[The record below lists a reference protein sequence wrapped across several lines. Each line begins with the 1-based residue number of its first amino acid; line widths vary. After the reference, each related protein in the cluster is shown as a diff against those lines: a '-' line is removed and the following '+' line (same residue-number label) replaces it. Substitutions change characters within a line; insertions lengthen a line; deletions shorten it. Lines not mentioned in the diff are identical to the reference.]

1 MGTTNIADAGNCN
14 VVCQGGYTPSAATAL
29 CTGTTLAGFTC
40 NVDSSPGCPVV
51 VVENG
56 AGTGGVAPCGA
67 GIESIA
73 AAASCTME
81 CAVGF
86 TASNAAA
93 ACVTGSPL
101 TVETCVAN
109 SGPPCATGANG
120 ADVCADG
127 TTAIT
132 NPSLCS
138 GTACTPAECCAANV
152 AGSSATCAADVC
164 TASSRT
170 PVSATP
176 TCASDPCTVEDCC
189 QAAATTIEVT
199 KVTSTITAGLDFDPS
214 ASASAEKVTAFKA
227 GVFLTLNL
235 PEVVTTS
242 MVALSFVAARRLGA
256 HASATTSYTV
266 TGEVTLPAGVT
277 AATVQAAVN
286 GVTQTDLLTNI
297 MAAFVT
303 ASLPEPTLTVSAM
316 SDPTTATETVTMS
329 PTAGADEDSGAERSS
344 LFSAVAIALV
354 ACAIA

>member
-1 MGTTNIADAGNCN
+1 MA
-14 VVCQGGYTPSAATAL
+14 CQGGFTATASTAE
-29 CTGTTLAGFTC
+29 CTVGGTTLVAVTC
-40 NVDSSPGCPVV
+40 AAN
-51 VVENG
+51 
-56 AGTGGVAPCGA
+56 TGPA
-67 GIESIA
+67 
-73 AAASCTME
+73 
-81 CAVGF
+81 
-86 TASNAAA
+86 
-93 ACVTGSPL
+93 
-101 TVETCVAN
+101 
-109 SGPPCATGANG
+109 CATGANG
-120 ADVCADG
+120 ADVCAAG

-152 AGSSATCAADVC
+152 VSSSATCAADVC
-164 TASSRT
+164 TASART
-170 PVSATP
+170 AVSATP

-235 PEVVTTS
+235 PEAVTTS

-256 HASATTSYTV
+256 HESATTSYTV
-266 TGEVTLPAGVT
+266 TVEVTLPAGVT